1 MTLVIDA
8 GAAFEVLLRARADT
22 VLEENSELV
31 APDLIVAEMINARWK
46 NVRSGVLAPSVDSIL
61 EFLARVQIMPSLPY
75 ASGAARMSERL
86 DHPIYDCFYVTV
98 AQQENMKFLTA
109 DARLVRKLRL
119 NKLGSVL
126 A

>member
-8 GAAFEVLLRARADT
+8 SAAFEVLLRARADT

-31 APDLIVAEMINARWK
+31 APDLIVAELFNARWK
-46 NVRSGVLAPSVDSIL
+46 NVRSGVLAPSDDSIL
-61 EFLARVQIMPSLPY
+61 EFLARIQIMPSLPY

-98 AQQENMKFLTA
+98 AQQENIRFLTS